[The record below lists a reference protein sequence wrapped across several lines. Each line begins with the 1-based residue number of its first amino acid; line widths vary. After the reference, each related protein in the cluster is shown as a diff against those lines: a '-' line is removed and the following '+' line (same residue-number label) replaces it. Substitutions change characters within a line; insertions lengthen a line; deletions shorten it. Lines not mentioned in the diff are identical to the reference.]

1 MKAKVKRLLELLEHN
16 THSLWDTNLQY
27 TTDCII
33 LEDKELKDM
42 VYEEDTEESD
52 FKNHIFNGNELC
64 KLIEELKKEV
74 SQDRDSLSQDRPYI
88 RYKTSV
94 LEQMLEECNE
104 IFLTKYTYKLHQKI
118 FDINEELELRE
129 YRREIYNTKPYY
141 LREDRLVY
149 AVEKY
154 LHTSEPKIF
163 ETDEELAKWL
173 RSRNVDENNELS
185 DEYIINE
192 AISIGE
198 IKQVKRKD
206 IGSPNT
212 RN

>member
-16 THSLWDTNLQY
+16 THSLWDTNLRY

-74 SQDRDSLSQDRPYI
+74 SLDPESLSQDR
-88 RYKTSV
+88 
-94 LEQMLEECNE
+94 
-104 IFLTKYTYKLHQKI
+104 
-118 FDINEELELRE
+118 
-129 YRREIYNTKPYY
+129 
-141 LREDRLVY
+141 LVCV
-149 AVEKY
+149 VEKTMY
-154 LHTSEPKIF
+154 TSEPKIF
-163 ETDEELAKWL
+163 ETEKELVKWL
-173 RSRNVDENNELS
+173 REVVGVDEENNLT

-192 AISIGE
+192 SYQIGE

>member
-74 SQDRDSLSQDRPYI
+74 SFDQSSLSQDR
-88 RYKTSV
+88 
-94 LEQMLEECNE
+94 
-104 IFLTKYTYKLHQKI
+104 
-118 FDINEELELRE
+118 
-129 YRREIYNTKPYY
+129 
-141 LREDRLVY
+141 LVCV
-149 AVEKY
+149 VEKTMY
-154 LHTSEPKIF
+154 TSEPKIF
-163 ETDEELAKWL
+163 ETEKELVKW
-173 RSRNVDENNELS
+173 
-185 DEYIINE
+185 
-192 AISIGE
+192 
-198 IKQVKRKD
+198 
-206 IGSPNT
+206 
-212 RN
+212 

>member
-64 KLIEELKKEV
+64 KLMEELKKEV
-74 SQDRDSLSQDRPYI
+74 SFDQSSLSQDRPYI

-94 LEQMLEECNE
+94 LKQMLEECNE
-104 IFLTKYTYKLHQKI
+104 IFKTKYTNKLHQKI
-118 FDINEELELRE
+118 FDINEELELR
-129 YRREIYNTKPYY
+129 
-141 LREDRLVY
+141 
-149 AVEKY
+149 
-154 LHTSEPKIF
+154 
-163 ETDEELAKWL
+163 
-173 RSRNVDENNELS
+173 
-185 DEYIINE
+185 
-192 AISIGE
+192 
-198 IKQVKRKD
+198 KD

>member
-16 THSLWDTNLQY
+16 THSLWDSNLQD

-42 VYEEDTEESD
+42 VYEENTEELD
-52 FKNHIFNGNELC
+52 FKNHVFNGNELC

-74 SQDRDSLSQDRPYI
+74 SDHESNSLSPDRPYI

-94 LEQMLEECNE
+94 LKQMLMSGNVPSE
-104 IFLTKYTYKLHQKI
+104 ILIEK
-118 FDINEELELRE
+118 EL
-129 YRREIYNTKPYY
+129 N
-141 LREDRLVY
+141 LREDKLVY

-163 ETDEELAKWL
+163 ETDRELAKWL
-173 RSRNVDENNELS
+173 RSRGVDENNELS

-192 AISIGE
+192 SISIGE

-206 IGSPNT
+206 IANPNT